1 MQASLR
7 RSVSAS
13 YYALFHLMVDE
24 ATRRMFPCRNRTSL
38 RGCLAR
44 AFGHGDMRKVA
55 QQFSEGRIS
64 PKLAPGLDGEALQ
77 PELINV
83 AATFVDLQEARHEAD
98 YDMMRRFSRREVLD
112 LVDRAKQAFV
122 DWNRVRRSVQ
132 ADTFLAGMFAFGNM
146 RIRGAA

>member
-1 MQASLR
+1 
-7 RSVSAS
+7 
-13 YYALFHLMVDE
+13 
-24 ATRRMFPCRNRTSL
+24 
-38 RGCLAR
+38 
-44 AFGHGDMRKVA
+44 MRKVA

-98 YDMMRRFSRREVLD
+98 YDTMRRFSRREVLD
-112 LVDRAKQAFV
+112 LVDRAEQAFV

-132 ADTFLAGMFAFGNM
+132 ADTFLAGMLAFGNV
-146 RIRGAA
+146 RI

>member
-24 ATRRMFPCRNRTSL
+24 ATRRMFPSRNRTSL
-38 RGCLAR
+38 RGYLAS

-77 PELINV
+77 PELSNV

-98 YDMMRRFSRREVLD
+98 YDTMRRFSRREVLD
-112 LVDRAKQAFV
+112 LVDRAEQAFV

-132 ADTFLAGMFAFGNM
+132 ADTFLAGVLAFRNM
-146 RIRGAA
+146 RI